1 MSEPLPK
8 KQKRAAVNDALRK
21 EICQYSKDHHDTK
34 HDDIVAYFNH
44 KYPELHVSRP
54 TVSKIIKEHAKW
66 LNIEI
71 NEASEKSVRH
81 KSVKFPLLDQ
91 ALSYW
96 VEQVTTAAIEFNDQL
111 IKEKGK
117 EFAKLL
123 GMCENDIQFSNGWIQ
138 KFKKRNQL
146 RVYRLHGEAGSVST
160 ESLPEER
167 RKLKEIIS
175 KFNPAD
181 VYNADETGLFFRMG
195 PNQTLA
201 KRRNAGK
208 KLVYYILLLVIQ
220 YIIVN

>member
-1 MSEPLPK
+1 
-8 KQKRAAVNDALRK
+8 
-21 EICQYSKDHHDTK
+21 
-34 HDDIVAYFNH
+34 
-44 KYPELHVSRP
+44 
-54 TVSKIIKEHAKW
+54 
-66 LNIEI
+66 
-71 NEASEKSVRH
+71 
-81 KSVKFPLLDQ
+81 
-91 ALSYW
+91 
-96 VEQVTTAAIEFNDQL
+96 
-111 IKEKGK
+111 
-117 EFAKLL
+117 
-123 GMCENDIQFSNGWIQ
+123 MCENDIQFSNGWIQ

-146 RVYRLHGEAGSVST
+146 HVYRLHGEAGSVST